1 VKFVEEIAKDELEL
15 TRNPASEKVC
25 PVNVELS
32 MVIVLFTA

>member
-1 VKFVEEIAKDELEL
+1 VKLVEVIVKDELEL

-25 PVNVELS
+25 PVNDELS